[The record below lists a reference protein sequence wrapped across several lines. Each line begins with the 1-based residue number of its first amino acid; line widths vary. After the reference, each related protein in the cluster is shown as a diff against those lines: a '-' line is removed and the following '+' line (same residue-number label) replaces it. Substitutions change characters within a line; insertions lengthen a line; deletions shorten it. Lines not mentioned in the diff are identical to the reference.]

1 MDMAV
6 LMDQRA
12 VLGGPAGVVPDVDA
26 ERRAAGPD
34 IDVGERVALAVREQA
49 ETGDRGEAVRRNDG
63 REPVPDL
70 PELLFRADRQCIFM
84 LRAGELQVVVHSVCD
99 IIRTAPVRDGDVR
112 LLIDVDVAGQ
122 RVKVPVTEL
131 LAFLYG
137 GAVRMIH
144 RLLPVD
150 VGP

>member
-1 MDMAV
+1 
-6 LMDQRA
+6 
-12 VLGGPAGVVPDVDA
+12 
-26 ERRAAGPD
+26 PD

-49 ETGDRGEAVRRNDG
+49 ETGERGAAVRRNDG
-63 REPVPDL
+63 REPAPEV
-70 PELLFRADRQCIFM
+70 PELLLRADRQSMFM
-84 LRAGELQVVVHSVCD
+84 LRAGGRQFGVRSVCD
-99 IIRTAPVRDGDVR
+99 IIRTAAVLDEDVR

-150 VGP
+150 VGPAHFPRPAQLLQQEDTAARDERCSQGKRRNL

>member
-49 ETGDRGEAVRRNDG
+49 ETGDRGEGSGGMMAVNLSQISRNSSS
-63 REPVPDL
+63 VPTGSAFSCSG
-70 PELLFRADRQCIFM
+70 PESF
-84 LRAGELQVVVHSVCD
+84 SSSS
-99 IIRTAPVRDGDVR
+99 T
-112 LLIDVDVAGQ
+112 
-122 RVKVPVTEL
+122 
-131 LAFLYG
+131 LY
-137 GAVRMIH
+137 AI
-144 RLLPVD
+144 
-150 VGP
+150 